1 MMPVSLTQ
9 RRVRHHPAWYLA
21 PAISIL
27 LIFFITPI
35 VLDAVIAFS
44 DMGMNL
50 KITSFGLA
58 NLQRMLLS
66 DEQMPA
72 ILLATLVYVV
82 ATLFIFNLGLGI
94 TLAVT
99 TTLLPES
106 LGTLFRGV
114 WFLPRITPAVLYALL
129 WIWVVDPT
137 RSGLL
142 NHLLTYLP
150 GMPQLNLRNDHPMVL
165 IVVANGLVGAS
176 FAMVIL
182 TSTVRAIPQH
192 LYHAARVDGAG
203 EFALIRHVVLP
214 ALRSPIRFIA
224 MYQTLS
230 LLVSYEYILL
240 ITGGG
245 PVYDTTT
252 YALYVYRRAFET
264 GSYAYG
270 AMLALGLMAVGILLT
285 LLQWRIMNMREQF
298 TAPRIEVLR

>member
-1 MMPVSLTQ
+1 MSVYVAR
-9 RRVRHHPAWYLA
+9 RRVSNHPAWYLA

-27 LIFFITPI
+27 LIFFIAPI
-35 VLDAVIAFS
+35 LLDGAIAFS

-50 KITSFGLA
+50 KVHAFGLA
-58 NLQRMLLS
+58 NLQRMMLS

-72 ILLATLVYVV
+72 ILLTTLIYVL
-82 ATLFIFNLGLGI
+82 ATLFIFNMGLGI
-94 TLAVT
+94 ALAVT
-99 TTLLPES
+99 TTLLPEF
-106 LGTLFRGV
+106 LGTLFRGL

-137 RSGLL
+137 TSGIL
-142 NHLLTYLP
+142 NQVVVHGL
-150 GMPQLNLRNDHPMVL
+150 GMQSLNLRNDHPLMLV
-165 IVVANGLVGAS
+165 IVANGLVGAS

-182 TSTVRAIPQH
+182 TSTVRSIPLH

-203 EFALIRHVVLP
+203 EWAVLRHVVLP
-214 ALRSPIRFIA
+214 ALKSPIRFIA
-224 MYQTLS
+224 IYQTLS

-252 YALYVYRRAFET
+252 YALYIYRRAFET

-270 AMLALGLMAVGILLT
+270 AMLALGLMVVGVLLT
-285 LLQWRIMNMREQF
+285 LLQWRMMNMQDQF
-298 TAPRIEVLR
+298 AAPRIEVHK